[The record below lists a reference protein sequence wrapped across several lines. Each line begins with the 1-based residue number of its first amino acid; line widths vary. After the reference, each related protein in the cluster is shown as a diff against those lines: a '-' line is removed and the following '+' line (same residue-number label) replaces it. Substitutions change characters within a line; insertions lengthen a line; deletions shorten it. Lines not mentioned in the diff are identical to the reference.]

1 MQQLQG
7 FSCAAIDVAISS
19 PHGMSAIAAEI
30 RDAAACCNTCSV
42 ACAGTTSV
50 EAIKVMITS
59 QCTRR
64 ETRRGMD
71 WILVLT
77 GGLRPT
83 ARLVQ

>member
-19 PHGMSAIAAEI
+19 PHGMSAIAAEN
-30 RDAAACCNTCSV
+30 RVAACCNTCSV

-71 WILVLT
+71 GILVLT